1 MKKSILT
8 ILTFVLVIA
17 NLVLTINLT
26 LNVIPQ
32 AKSANELITKV
43 CEAIELDIASSDA
56 DESSVPLDQI
66 ETYDLITEDSTIT
79 VNLAKGSD
87 GQAHYAVL
95 AVTLSLNTAS
105 SAYETYGAN
114 MDAYA
119 SKMKSIVTSTVS
131 SFTIDEMQG
140 DQLKVQTA
148 IKDKLNAM
156 FGASNYIVAVDFPK
170 ATYQ

>member
-1 MKKSILT
+1 MKKSFLT
-8 ILTFVLVIA
+8 ILTFALCLA
-17 NLVLTINLT
+17 NLVLTIILT
-26 LNVIPQ
+26 INVVPQ

-56 DESSVPLDQI
+56 DESSIPVDQI
-66 ETYDLITEDSTIT
+66 EFYELIPSDSTLT

-87 GQAHYAVL
+87 GGAHYAVL
-95 AVTLSLNTAS
+95 AVTLSENTAS

-131 SFTIDEMQG
+131 SFTLDELQG

-148 IKDKLNAM
+148 IKDKLNSM
-156 FGASNYIVAVDFPK
+156 FGASNFIVAVDFPT